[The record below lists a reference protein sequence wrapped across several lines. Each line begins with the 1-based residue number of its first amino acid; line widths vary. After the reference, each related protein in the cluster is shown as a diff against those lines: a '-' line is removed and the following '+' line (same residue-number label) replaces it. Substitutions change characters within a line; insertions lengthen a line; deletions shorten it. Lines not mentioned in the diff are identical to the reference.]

1 MKNEKITDKVNR
13 KKQIKTWIVRIFAL
27 LLVAFM
33 LVGSCYYTIWA
44 LFA

>member
-1 MKNEKITDKVNR
+1 MKNEKIKDKINR

-44 LFA
+44 LFL

>member
-1 MKNEKITDKVNR
+1 MKNEKIKDKINR

>member
-1 MKNEKITDKVNR
+1 MKKDKAQTKINR